1 MIENEDGTVTLTM
14 AEYVDL
20 DNDAMFLSF
29 LESSGVDNWSWYYEA
44 RKEFEEWKKE
54 NGRD

>member
-1 MIENEDGTVTLTM
+1 MTENEDGTVTLTM

-20 DNDAMFLSF
+20 DNDTMFLSF
-29 LESSGVDNWSWYYEA
+29 LESSGVDNWDWYYEA
-44 RKEFEEWKKE
+44 RKEFENWKKE